1 MSKNNK
7 SMQFEQQLKAL
18 EDIVSSM
25 ENGTLSLDDSLKAFE
40 KGVSLTRSCMQT
52 LDKAELKVKKLSQMN
67 ETEES

>member
-7 SMQFEQQLKAL
+7 SIQFEQQLKAL